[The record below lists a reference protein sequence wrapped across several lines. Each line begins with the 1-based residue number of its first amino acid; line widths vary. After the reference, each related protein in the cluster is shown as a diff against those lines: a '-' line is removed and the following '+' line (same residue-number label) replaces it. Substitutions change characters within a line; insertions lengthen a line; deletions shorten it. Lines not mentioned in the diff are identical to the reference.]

1 MNYKK
6 NVILIVM
13 LVYQREIKYFTS
25 SDPHGDVV
33 LSYLIFFLAFSLWHS
48 GPGAAIWCSGPDML
62 SGAQHCR
69 KKGSQGKGR
78 EGKGR
83 EGKGRE
89 GGVAPLLKSRDPH
102 LTEIPSFNLPCQ
114 ASPLCFH
121 HDVCEHTFLTME
133 KRPWQPITRECQWTH
148 KVMFTL
154 W

>member
-1 MNYKK
+1 
-6 NVILIVM
+6 M

-25 SDPHGDVV
+25 SDPHGDVVYVV

-69 KKGSQGKGR
+69 KKGSQGKS
-78 EGKGR
+78 R

-102 LTEIPSFNLPCQ
+102 LTGWPSFNLPCQ

-133 KRPWQPITRECQWTH
+133 KRPWQPGNQSPGSANGRTRSCLPSGKLTVCYW
-148 KVMFTL
+148 K
-154 W
+154 WS